1 MSKGSEGLLRVMEE
15 RDLQSVLSWRNHSE
29 VRRYMFNSG
38 EISWGEHVAWFAA
51 ASTNPRKH
59 LLVFES
65 GGVLLGFINFSESA
79 SGGIAEWGFHAAPDA
94 PKGTGKH
101 MLGLALSHGFSQ
113 LGLHKVSAQVLQG
126 NPRSLALHRKLGF
139 MEEGCLREQHSDGSG
154 YQSVYCFGLLRR
166 EWLAERGETE
176 SNKPG

>member
-1 MSKGSEGLLRVMEE
+1 MSKGTEGLLRVMEE
-15 RDLQSVLSWRNHSE
+15 RDLQSVLAWRNHPE

-38 EISWGEHVAWFAA
+38 EIAWSEHVAWFAA

-65 GGVLLGFINFSESA
+65 DGVLLGFINFSESA

-101 MLGLALSHGFSQ
+101 MLGLALIHGFTQ
-113 LGLHKVSAQVLQG
+113 LGLHKISAQVLQG
-126 NPRSLALHRKLGF
+126 NPRSLVLHRQLGF
-139 MEEGCLREQHSDGSG
+139 SEEGCLREQHGDGTS
-154 YQSVYCFGLLRR
+154 YQSVYCFGLLQR
-166 EWLAERGETE
+166 EWQA
-176 SNKPG
+176 SKSAAQDCAI